1 MIPNKNRISARA
13 AARHLKTAFSAR
25 RQSDTPPGVVL
36 YRGPSQIGDGG
47 DVVAILTL
55 WSSNTKTTGAD
66 KGKRERVFQ
75 PQVMILDTA
84 AEPHLLVKQGQ
95 DQNVCGDCVFASG
108 EGCYVRVDQ
117 APLSVYRA
125 WKRGR
130 YPEVSPDTLQK
141 ILAIATFIRLGS
153 YGDPAAI
160 PTGIWEALEVA
171 APVKARIVGYS
182 HAWRYTDQRLA
193 RWCMASI
200 ETGADV
206 FRAGSKG
213 WRTFRLRSGDDP
225 LVGSEKLCPAA
236 KEAGELL
243 GCDSCNQC
251 DGNRGGARRPSRA
264 IVAHGARALKALRSA
279 RRRWAA

>member
-1 MIPNKNRISARA
+1 MKANKRISARA
-13 AARHLKTAFSAR
+13 AARHLKTAFNVR
-25 RQSDTPPGVVL
+25 RIVDTPPGVVL
-36 YRGPSQIGDGG
+36 YHGPSQIGDGG

-66 KGKRERVFQ
+66 KGKRERVSQ
-75 PQVMILDTA
+75 PQVMILDCDE
-84 AEPHLLVKQGQ
+84 EPHILVKEGK

-130 YPEVSPDTLQK
+130 YPAVDPDTLQK
-141 ILAIATFIRLGS
+141 ILTIASFIRLGS

-160 PTGIWEALEVA
+160 PVEIWEALETA

-193 RWCMASI
+193 RWAMAAI
-200 ETGADV
+200 EHSTDVGGA
-206 FRAGSKG
+206 RSKG
-213 WRTFRLRSGDDP
+213 WRTFRLRAGDDP

-236 KEAGELL
+236 KEAGELI
-243 GCDSCNQC
+243 GCDACNQC

>member
-1 MIPNKNRISARA
+1 MKTRTTTRTA
-13 AARHLKTAFSAR
+13 AAHLKHAFGVR
-25 RQSDTPPGVVL
+25 RQTDAPPGVVL
-36 YRGPSQIGDGG
+36 YRGPSMIGGGG

-66 KGKRERVFQ
+66 KGKRERIYQ
-75 PQVMILDTA
+75 PQVMILDCA
-84 AEPHLLVKQGQ
+84 EEPHLLVKQGR
-95 DQNVCGDCVFASG
+95 DGNACGDCAFRAG

-125 WKRGR
+125 WRRGR
-130 YPEVSPDTLQK
+130 YPEVSPAMLRR
-141 ILAIATFIRLGS
+141 ILEISTFIRLGS

-160 PTGIWEALEVA
+160 PARVWEALEVA
-171 APVKARIVGYS
+171 APTKARIVGYT
-182 HAWRYTDQRLA
+182 HAWRYADQKLA

-206 FRAGSKG
+206 LRAKSAG

-225 LVGSEKLCPAA
+225 LVEGERVCPAA

-251 DGNRGGARRPSRA
+251 DGTRGGARRPSRA
-264 IVAHGARALKALRSA
+264 IVAHGARALKALRA
-279 RRRWAA
+279 AQRRWATAA